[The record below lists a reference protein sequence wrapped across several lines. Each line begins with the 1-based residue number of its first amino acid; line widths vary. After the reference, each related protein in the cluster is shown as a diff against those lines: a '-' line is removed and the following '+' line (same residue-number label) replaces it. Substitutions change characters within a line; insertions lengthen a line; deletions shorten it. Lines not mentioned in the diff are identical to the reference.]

1 MYLER
6 ERVYITQ
13 FDIPLC
19 PSEYI
24 VRKLNQESVKANLCI
39 FVMANLSLRNL
50 MICLRLG
57 HPLDLDGQ
65 SLKTIKGDHIV

>member
-19 PSEYI
+19 PLEYI
-24 VRKLNQESVKANLCI
+24 VRKSNQESVKANLCI

-50 MICLRLG
+50 MICRRLG
-57 HPLDLDGQ
+57 HPHDQNGQ
-65 SLKTIKGDHIV
+65 SLIKTKGDHIV